1 MPVANTQL
9 EVKKTALAESVRRV
23 NNLEKANGTHMT
35 HFADVSKKNEAL
47 EKVRQRAKYYE
58 PILTPALH
66 ASASHPDAHT
76 TIAHARSRRA
86 HRAAE

>member
-23 NNLEKANGTHMT
+23 NNLEKANGTHMA

-47 EKVRQRAKYYE
+47 EKVRERAKY
-58 PILTPALH
+58 
-66 ASASHPDAHT
+66 
-76 TIAHARSRRA
+76 
-86 HRAAE
+86 